1 MDSLPVPTA
10 SLVSVDDAPV
20 AKRAKVNQLPCSF
33 FGVTEDDGNPKIV
46 GLFHV
51 SSVRHYSDSS
61 DTTLQFCNI
70 IASGSSVDKAN
81 YVAWDIDRVLPL
93 SEAFNLP
100 EDTSIAVD
108 IRKLP
113 VLKALTAAGYQQL
126 LLKHVEVGGNK
137 LALSRVVPGNCQ
149 IRCFKISS
157 QSWCNMCTA
166 GLKSLVTTRAH
177 VVHAG
182 LPASDVQLASQDSE
196 SRYFTAHAA
205 ADSQASASAESACG
219 SMQDIDGNSDSDGEQ
234 QTDNDASRHS
244 IDTILSCMR
253 LSALLRNTWNL
264 KEAIAASLAAFK
276 SASKARAS

>member
-1 MDSLPVPTA
+1 MPAA
-10 SLVSVDDAPV
+10 SLVSVDDAPL

-33 FGVTEDDGNPKIV
+33 FGITADDGNPKIV

-61 DTTLQFCNI
+61 DTTPQFCNL

-100 EDTSIAVD
+100 EDKSVAGDV
-108 IRKLP
+108 RFLP
-113 VLKALTAAGYQQL
+113 VLKAFTAAGYQQL

-137 LALSRVVPGNCQ
+137 LALSRIVPGNCQ
-149 IRCFKISS
+149 IRCFKMSS
-157 QSWCNMCTA
+157 QSWRNMCTA
-166 GLKSLVTTRAH
+166 GLTTLVTTRAH
-177 VVHAG
+177 LVHSG
-182 LPASDVQLASQDSE
+182 VPASDVQLARRDSE

-219 SMQDIDGNSDSDGEQ
+219 SMQHIDGNSDSDGEQ
-234 QTDNDASRHS
+234 QTDIDASRHS
-244 IDTILSCMR
+244 IDTILSCIR
-253 LSALLRNTWNL
+253 LSVLLRNASNL

>member
-1 MDSLPVPTA
+1 M
-10 SLVSVDDAPV
+10 
-20 AKRAKVNQLPCSF
+20 
-33 FGVTEDDGNPKIV
+33 G
-46 GLFHV
+46 
-51 SSVRHYSDSS
+51 
-61 DTTLQFCNI
+61 
-70 IASGSSVDKAN
+70 
-81 YVAWDIDRVLPL
+81 
-93 SEAFNLP
+93 
-100 EDTSIAVD
+100 D
-108 IRKLP
+108 IRFLP
-113 VLKALTAAGYQQL
+113 VLKAFTAAGYRQL

-157 QSWCNMCTA
+157 QAWCNMCTA
-166 GLKSLVTTRAH
+166 GLRSLVTTRAH

-182 LPASDVQLASQDSE
+182 LRSDVQLASQDSE

-219 SMQDIDGNSDSDGEQ
+219 SMQDIDGSSDSDGEQ
-234 QTDNDASRHS
+234 QTDIDASRHS

-253 LSALLRNTWNL
+253 LSVLLRSGWNL